1 MKYITLLLIFIA
13 SITHNAVAQNQES
26 KIQALF
32 ILKFVDNIVWPQDR
46 KNIVIGIY
54 GKSDVFTEIE
64 AKLKTKNPNGIIVKQ
79 ISLQEATSCDVIFVA
94 KHVTGNLPSINQA
107 INGKSILTIT
117 EADLSRKGSA
127 ISFIEDDG
135 KLSFII
141 NKGIIDYLGLKIS
154 NSLLTLGKQA

>member
-13 SITHNAVAQNQES
+13 SIAHNAVAQNQES

>member
-1 MKYITLLLIFIA
+1 MKYITLLLIFIV
-13 SITHNAVAQNQES
+13 SITHNVNAQGQES

-32 ILKFVDNIVWPQDR
+32 ILKFVDNIVWPQNR
-46 KNIVIGIY
+46 KNVVIGIY
-54 GKSDVFTEIE
+54 GKSDVLTELE
-64 AKLKTKNPNGIIVKQ
+64 AKLKAKNPNGIIVKN
-79 ISLQEATSCDVIFVA
+79 ISLEEATSVDVIFVA
-94 KHVTGNLPSINQA
+94 KQVTGNLSAINQA
-107 INGKSILTIT
+107 INGKSILTVT

-127 ISFIEDDG
+127 ISFIENDG

>member
-1 MKYITLLLIFIA
+1 MKYITLLLIIFVSIA
-13 SITHNAVAQNQES
+13 HNAVAQGQES

-54 GKSDVFTEIE
+54 GKSEVFIELE
-64 AKLKTKNPNGIIVKQ
+64 AKLKSKNPNGIIVRK
-79 ISLQEATSCDVIFVA
+79 ISMQEALSCDVIYIA
-94 KHVTGNLPSINQA
+94 KQESAALAGINQA

-117 EADLSRKGSA
+117 ESDLSRKGSA
-127 ISFIEDDG
+127 ISFVEDEG
-135 KLSFII
+135 RFSFII
-141 NKGIIDYLGLKIS
+141 NKGVIEFVGLKIS

>member
-1 MKYITLLLIFIA
+1 MKYITLLLIFFV
-13 SITHNAVAQNQES
+13 STTHNAVAQGQES

-32 ILKFVDNIVWPQDR
+32 IMKFVDNIIWPQDR

-54 GKSDVFTEIE
+54 GKSEVFTEIDT
-64 AKLKTKNPNGIIVKQ
+64 KLKSKNPNGIIVKM
-79 ISLQEATSCDVIFVA
+79 ITLQEATSCDVIFVA
-94 KHVTGNLPSINQA
+94 KHVTGNLPAINLA

-117 EADLSRKGSA
+117 DADLSKKGSA

-135 KLSFII
+135 RLSFII